1 MPSAEGTSEDPIRV
15 LFVEDNEGDL
25 VLAETVL
32 RDSTNLRYET
42 TWCQSAATA
51 MALIRMMPFDVILVD
66 YHLGPTTGL
75 ELIAEAK
82 AAGIQTPFI
91 LVTGEDDRELDLQ
104 AMRVG
109 AADYVTKQNISQ
121 GILERA
127 VRYAAERGQVKA
139 RLHYLANIDPLT
151 DLPVRMRFLSEL
163 SATVRRVQEDGGL
176 GALLVIDLDRFSQI
190 NHSLGHQLGDQILR
204 EFANRLRRESG
215 NRGFLARLGADEF
228 ALIVENVA
236 DADEAARI
244 ARRLIASLDEPM
256 ALSGHS
262 IQMSCSSG
270 ITLFPTDGPTAEIL
284 TQNAAMAM
292 KEAKASGHPRYAFF
306 RPCMREAVRKRDVL
320 ARELTSAISRDEL
333 YMLYQPVFGVA
344 DRRVHGVEAL
354 VRWAHPEKGPI
365 SPGEFIPV
373 AEDTG
378 LILPLGRWV
387 LGTVCRQ
394 LREWLDR
401 GFALSANVNISPRQF
416 READVVEM
424 IGGALE
430 AAGVP
435 GEHLI
440 VEITEGVLMD
450 DTQRSLDTLTRL
462 RQMGVRIYVDD
473 FGVGYSSLNYLR
485 KFPIDG
491 IKIDRCFIR
500 DLQPQSVERHIIDA
514 VIALSVK
521 LGLQT
526 TAEGVETEE
535 QLTLIGEQGCTL
547 AQGYLLSRPLTAEA
561 LSELL
566 ADPERGPQL
575 RPRPRAAARAT
586 VRRLVARSRALARN

>member
-1 MPSAEGTSEDPIRV
+1 MPAVTGQIDDPIRV

-32 RDSTNLRYET
+32 RDASNLRYET
-42 TWCQSAATA
+42 TWCQSASTA

-66 YHLGPTTGL
+66 YHLGPNSGL

-91 LVTGEDDRELDLQ
+91 LLTGDDNRDIDLQ
-104 AMRVG
+104 AMRAG
-109 AADYVTKQNISQ
+109 AADYVTKQHISH

-163 SATVRRVQEDGGL
+163 SATVRRVEESGGL

-190 NHSLGHQLGDQILR
+190 NHSLGHNLGDQILR
-204 EFANRLRRESG
+204 EFATRLRTAAG
-215 NRGFLARLGADEF
+215 NRGYLARMGADEF

-236 DADEAARI
+236 DAEEAARL
-244 ARRLIASLDEPM
+244 AERLIGVLDRPL

-262 IQMSCSSG
+262 IQMTCSSG
-270 ITLFPTDGPTAEIL
+270 ITLFPADGPTSEIL

-292 KEAKASGHPRYAFF
+292 KDAKMAGLARYAFF
-306 RPCMREAVRKRDVL
+306 RPEMREAVRRRDVL
-320 ARELTSAISRDEL
+320 ARDLTSAIDRDEL
-333 YMLYQPVFGVA
+333 FMLYQPVFGVD
-344 DRRVHGVEAL
+344 DRRVRGVEAL
-354 VRWAHPEKGPI
+354 VRWAHPEKGLI

-387 LGTVCRQ
+387 LNTVCRQ
-394 LREWLDR
+394 AKQWIDR
-401 GFALSANVNISPRQF
+401 GFDFTTSVNISPRQF
-416 READVVEM
+416 RESDVVSLVA
-424 IGGALE
+424 GAL
-430 AAGVP
+430 ADSGMP
-435 GEHLI
+435 GENLI
-440 VEITEGVLMD
+440 VEITEGVLMA
-450 DTQRSLDTLTRL
+450 DTERSLDTLKRL
-462 RQMGVRIYVDD
+462 RELGVRIYVDD

-500 DLQPQSVERHIIDA
+500 DLQPDSVERHIIDV
-514 VIALSVK
+514 VIALSDK

-526 TAEGVETEE
+526 TAEGVETEA
-535 QLTLIGEQGCTL
+535 QLALIREQGCTM
-547 AQGYLLSRPLTAEA
+547 AQGYLLSRPLSVDACLA
-561 LSELL
+561 LF
-566 ADPERGPQL
+566 ADAERGPRSL
-575 RPRPRAAARAT
+575 PRPRKTPRVAAT
-586 VRRLVARSRALARN
+586 C